1 MSLLNRWVLIG
12 PGSERRTGYI
22 AEHAHPPS
30 CHGNRSHCEDKAVC
44 HQECCIDS
52 LLASVAIHLPFCC
65 FVLGANIGRHVL
77 TITTSIQSIKMEGK
91 CFICNV
97 FFFFPL
103 SSTARTPCSA
113 YASTTLLRNVAGTTC
128 TFTTET
134 PCTLL
139 SLLFSGEAPPPPPS
153 QLCCFSQQ
161 TCSSDVTLSHSPKLY
176 SSSER
181 RKYVLLLPIVSM
193 QVKKM
198 CFSLLHF

>member
-97 FFFFPL
+97 FCFVFFPSL
-103 SSTARTPCSA
+103 FNSPNAVLRLRFNHFATECSWDHMYIYDGDSV
-113 YASTTLLRNVAGTTC
+113 YAPLIAVFR
-128 TFTTET
+128 
-134 PCTLL
+134 
-139 SLLFSGEAPPPPPS
+139 
-153 QLCCFSQQ
+153 
-161 TCSSDVTLSHSPKLY
+161 
-176 SSSER
+176 
-181 RKYVLLLPIVSM
+181 
-193 QVKKM
+193 
-198 CFSLLHF
+198 